1 MAAATKKA
9 VATGPANADG
19 MPVEPGVESWVNVG
33 SAMVHLIK
41 IGEYGRRE
49 TELVYGGRTFAI
61 TPQERRLNQS
71 QVFDPAKNDP
81 FTNGSF
87 KPLVLLDDEK
97 DTAILRANPNV
108 LDDDAIAE
116 LFKVTGEAFSQR
128 LLAITN
134 PNTIDR
140 LIETARK
147 PDTGASV
154 QQVHILERYKKLL
167 TGEKDEPAPE
177 SGPEGL
183 PKAVTPR

>member
-1 MAAATKKA
+1 MAATRKA
-9 VATGPANADG
+9 VATPPANPEG
-19 MPVEPGVESWVNVG
+19 LPPEPGIETWVNV
-33 SAMVHLIK
+33 SAGLVHLIK

-71 QVFDPAKNDP
+71 QIFDPIKNDP
-81 FTNGSF
+81 FSNGSF

-108 LDDDAIAE
+108 LDDDAITE
-116 LFKVTGEAFSQR
+116 LFALSGDAFNER
-128 LLAITN
+128 LLTITN
-134 PNTIDR
+134 ANAIDR
-140 LIETARK
+140 LIDVARK

-167 TGEKDEPAPE
+167 IGEKDEPEPAP
-177 SGPEGL
+177 GPEGI
-183 PKAVTPR
+183 PKAVTPK